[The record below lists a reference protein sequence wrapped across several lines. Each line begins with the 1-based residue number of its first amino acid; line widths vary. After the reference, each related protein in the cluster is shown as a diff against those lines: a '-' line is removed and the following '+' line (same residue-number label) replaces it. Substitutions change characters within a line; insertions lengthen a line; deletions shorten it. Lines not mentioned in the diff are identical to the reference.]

1 RTRRFPN
8 CSGVVRRRT
17 TLPRAGSL
25 RPTGRGWCLRGH
37 SRAGDHG
44 LLDSGPR
51 EAKTPV
57 HQHRAC
63 RAAARRQCDG
73 VTERRLMGRPGPRGR
88 GRGRRADRPR
98 AAAVSA
104 ARPNVVALRRRRRGV
119 HRCGPF
125 AGEGPGVAGAHPGA
139 VEHGRSP
146 AHPARHD
153 GRGRAAAAPAARGRH
168 RPAGRT
174 LGPDAGRRGVPGGRR
189 ASSSGRGADG
199 ARRQRLDGTGRREC
213 RSAGRSS
220 LVTAPCP
227 RRRRHPRVR
236 GAARHRSRAGRD
248 NQPRARPP
256 GRAVHAA
263 LPEAPAAPIPAGAQ
277 VDLEGMPPFL
287 TPAEDFY
294 RIDTALSIPRV
305 DRTTWSLRIYGLVE
319 NEIEMSL
326 PELLAE
332 DMVETHLTLTCVSNP
347 VGGNLAG
354 NATWLGVPVR
364 MVGPGLYGDVSA
376 TTWLTELKVTR
387 FADDLA
393 YWSTRGWSERGPI
406 KLASRIDVPRSGDE
420 LQADADGAAALGGT
434 AWAQQRGIS
443 GVQVQIGGGD
453 WQDATLGA
461 EVSVDTW
468 TQWSV
473 QVSGLASGR
482 HTATVRA
489 LDVTGELQT

>member
-1 RTRRFPN
+1 MLIGLAQLLSLLLGPTSSPFVAVGGAFIDVVPSPVKDLALLVSTRAQSSMVDLLPTLL
-8 CSGVVRRRT
+8 GTMVAVAL
-17 TLPRAGSL
+17 LPRLLHAVATAPQGAHSAQTLVGAGS
-25 RPTGRGWCLRGH
+25 RAADGPARRGEGPTGP
-37 SRAGDHG
+37 D
-44 LLDSGPR
+44 DSGST
-51 EAKTPV
+51 A
-57 HQHRAC
+57 RADGS
-63 RAAARRQCDG
+63 AA
-73 VTERRLMGRPGPRGR
+73 V
-88 GRGRRADRPR
+88 RADRAWSRRRALVGVGTLGFGELLATAVAQGVTTSRELARR
-98 AAAVSA
+98 AAQFML
-104 ARPNVVALRRRRRGV
+104 P
-119 HRCGPF
+119 
-125 AGEGPGVAGAHPGA
+125 
-139 VEHGRSP
+139 SP
-146 AHPARHD
+146 K
-153 GRGRAAAAPAARGRH
+153 
-168 RPAGRT
+168 T
-174 LGPDAGRRGVPGGRR
+174 
-189 ASSSGRGADG
+189 
-199 ARRQRLDGTGRREC
+199 
-213 RSAGRSS
+213 
-220 LVTAPCP
+220 
-227 RRRRHPRVR
+227 
-236 GAARHRSRAGRD
+236 
-248 NQPRARPP
+248 
-256 GRAVHAA
+256 
-263 LPEAPAAPIPAGAQ
+263 PAAPIPAGAQ

-489 LDVTGELQT
+489 LDVTGELQTS